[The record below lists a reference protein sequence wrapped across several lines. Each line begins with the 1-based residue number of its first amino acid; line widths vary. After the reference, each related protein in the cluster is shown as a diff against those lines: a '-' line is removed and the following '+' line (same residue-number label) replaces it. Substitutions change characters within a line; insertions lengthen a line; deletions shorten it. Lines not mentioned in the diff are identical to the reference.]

1 MLDAH
6 HHFWNY
12 SPAEYGWI
20 GDHMS
25 ILRRD
30 YLAADLKEQLDLAG
44 VSAAISVQARQ
55 SIEETHFLLSIANRC
70 DFLPAVIGW
79 LPFIDP
85 AIESLLENC
94 TNEPKL
100 KGFRHVLQ
108 DEPDDH
114 YILRPDFDRGI
125 AALRNRWVYDILI
138 FERHLPQT
146 IAFVDRHPNQTFV
159 LDHIAKPRIQDAVL
173 SPWRENLAELARR
186 PNVYCKLSG
195 MVTEASWS
203 SWTPGQL
210 KPYFDIAL
218 EAFTPRRLMFGSDW
232 PVLRLAA
239 EYTQW
244 AGLVRQWIAPLSPGE
259 QARILEGTARE
270 AYRIEISHA

>member
-1 MLDAH
+1 MIDSH
-6 HHFWNY
+6 HHFWHY

-20 GDHMS
+20 RGHMS

-30 YLAADLKEQLDLAG
+30 YLAADLKHQLDLAG
-44 VSAAISVQARQ
+44 VSQAISVQARQ
-55 SIEETHFLLSIANRC
+55 SIEETQFLLSAANRYH
-70 DFLPAVIGW
+70 FLPAVVGW

-85 AIESLLENC
+85 AIESLLENY

-108 DEPDDH
+108 DEPDPH
-114 YILRPDFDRGI
+114 YLLRKDFNRGI

-146 IAFVDRHPNQTFV
+146 ITFVDRHPNQVFI
-159 LDHIAKPRIQDAVL
+159 LDHIAKPRIQDGIL

-218 EAFTPRRLMFGSDW
+218 EAFTPRRIMFGSDW
-232 PVLRLAA
+232 PVLLLAA
-239 EYTQW
+239 GYTQW
-244 AGLVRQWIAPLSPGE
+244 ANLVRQWVAPLSADE
-259 QARILEGTARE
+259 QQRILEATARE
-270 AYRIEISHA
+270 AYRIQDSPR